1 MELVRTK
8 ARVVPHT
15 ENLSV
20 LANTLDGCPRIVA
33 SSADTAERE
42 DARTRN
48 LTARTTIL
56 AVRTFALIQGS
67 KVLPWQTAKSSVD
80 FAKVMIARITRVD
93 VQPGPTKT
101 IALKAIMSL
110 G

>member
-1 MELVRTK
+1 MK

-20 LANTLDGCPRIVA
+20 LANTLDGCPRIAV
-33 SSADTAERE
+33 SSADIVEKE
-42 DARTRN
+42 NARTRN

-56 AVRTFALIQGS
+56 AIKIFALIQGS
-67 KVLPWQTAKSSVD
+67 KVLPWQIVKSSAD
-80 FAKVMIARITRVD
+80 FAKVMTARITRVD
-93 VQPGPTKT
+93 VQVGPTRT
-101 IALKAIMSL
+101 IAPKVVMSL